1 MSWTVPL
8 LSVAASSSSRF
19 VHQVLFGRRHLL
31 LTNLTIS
38 AGMGALGDS
47 VVQSYERLLAPEDT
61 EKGHSGPEVEGPA
74 ATEEDPR
81 SEPKSYQLTRTL
93 HMTAAGLSTGFT
105 THYWYLG
112 LERLLGSRRTA
123 TVLLRKILL
132 DQVLFS
138 PLNLLVY
145 FGTLGLCE
153 RSTWATIRG
162 ELLEKGLGDIY
173 LVEWAVWPP
182 AQLINFALLPLRYRI
197 LFDNVVSFG
206 FDVYSPYV
214 KYEKGKV

>member
-8 LSVAASSSSRF
+8 LSAAASSSSRF

-61 EKGHSGPEVEGPA
+61 KGHSGPEVEGPTS
-74 ATEEDPR
+74 TEEDPR

-123 TVLLRKILL
+123 AVLLRKILL

-153 RSTWATIRG
+153 RTTWATVRG